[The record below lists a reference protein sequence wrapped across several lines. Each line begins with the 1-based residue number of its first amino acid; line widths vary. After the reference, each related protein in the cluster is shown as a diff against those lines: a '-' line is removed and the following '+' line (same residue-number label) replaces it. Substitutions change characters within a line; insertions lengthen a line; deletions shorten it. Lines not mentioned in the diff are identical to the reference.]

1 MKENNDNSMSRGES
15 LTPLHRSGEVVRSS
29 LSEGVLSGLATLV
42 SSTAGVWYFMKT
54 SPTFVKST
62 NWQSRTALAIMPPL
76 FIFSLTSEFKINQ
89 KMEEMASESE
99 YTKNLHQWHNDNYMK
114 GNKTLSRNDTNS
126 NMMDL
131 YLMNVQ
137 NSGVR
142 IVPGDSLDIHHHA
155 ANIIQ
160 EHPFKLLAVV
170 GVPSVLYIFL
180 GRNQQNLQL
189 QHKLIH
195 TRVIGQGTVIGILV
209 AFMGLKSYMDK
220 WGTFITEAEAE
231 RRVQYMNQSRKNFL
245 DRLEQNKHRQDEMK
259 EVMKHA
265 MEEES

>member
-1 MKENNDNSMSRGES
+1 MKEKNDNSMGRGES
-15 LTPLHRSGEVVRSS
+15 LTPLHRSGEVIDSS
-29 LSEGVLSGLATLV
+29 VSEGVLSALVTLV
-42 SSTAGVWYFMKT
+42 SSTAAVYYFVKT
-54 SPTFVKST
+54 SPTFVRIT
-62 NWQSRTALAIMPPL
+62 NMQSRTALAIMPPI

-89 KMEEMASESE
+89 KMEEMASEAE
-99 YTKNLHQWHNDNYMK
+99 YAKNLHQWHNDNHMK
-114 GNKTLSRNDTNS
+114 GNKTLNRTDTNS

-142 IVPGDSLDIHHHA
+142 IVPGDILGVHHRA

-160 EHPFKLLAVV
+160 EHPFKLLAGV

-180 GRNQQNLQL
+180 GRNRQNLQL

-220 WGTFITEAEAE
+220 WGTFITETEAK
-231 RRVQYMNQSRKNFL
+231 RRAQYMNQSRQKFL
-245 DRLEQNKHRQDEMK
+245 NRMEENKHRQDEMR